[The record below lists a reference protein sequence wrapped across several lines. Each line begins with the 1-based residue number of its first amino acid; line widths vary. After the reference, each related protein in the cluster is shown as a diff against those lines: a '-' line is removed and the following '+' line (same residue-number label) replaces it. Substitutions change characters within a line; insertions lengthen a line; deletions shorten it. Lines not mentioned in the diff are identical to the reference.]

1 MTKTDKNNNEVKPA
15 NVLEMYPTQ
24 NVVWETLEDQNIALL
39 VPKFKNKFLVKYLVP
54 KMKNPNLKIKLDKF
68 GTRVWQ
74 YIDGKNSVMQIG
86 NHLKEDYGQDVE
98 PVYERLG
105 LFINLLAQ
113 RNFITL
119 TSDQQ

>member
-24 NVVWETLEDQNIALL
+24 NVIWETLEDQNIALL